1 MFKVL
6 SDYFNNHRLSR
17 KPMPAEE
24 REEFIRKSKEFSAF
38 KVFNKFF
45 FFIFVSFVIFVFKII
60 KNFDI

>member
-24 REEFIRKSKEFSAF
+24 RAEFIKKSKEFSAF
-38 KVFNKFF
+38 KVCEIKIFNY
-45 FFIFVSFVIFVFKII
+45 
-60 KNFDI
+60 